1 MNHNLPVRFNKA
13 IGRLLSCRAGNNR
26 GLLEMEEQA
35 NVATKKFVITV
46 TSKLLGKSA
55 SFRSKG
61 KKGRKD
67 VIAM

>member
-1 MNHNLPVRFNKA
+1 
-13 IGRLLSCRAGNNR
+13 
-26 GLLEMEEQA
+26 MEEGA

-46 TSKLLGKSA
+46 TSKLFGKSA

-67 VIAM
+67 VVVVEGLQTESPILSGCSVNEYQCIFETTN